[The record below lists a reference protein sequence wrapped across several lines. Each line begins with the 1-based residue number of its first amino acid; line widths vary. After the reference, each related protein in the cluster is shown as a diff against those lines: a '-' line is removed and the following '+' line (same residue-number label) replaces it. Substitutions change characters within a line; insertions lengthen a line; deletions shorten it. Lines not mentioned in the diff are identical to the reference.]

1 MNNKQ
6 ANLFLKA
13 LIILTII
20 FICSATYIYKVN
32 QTMNIIG
39 RFNDTILNLILINNR
54 LKFTLENNILRLNYD
69 NVNKDLINFDSNLS
83 KLNKLNSLIQIFQT
97 EKSSKFL
104 KNLNDDFT
112 RKRKLVDRSNYA
124 SSSMATYIISSEFE
138 INTEQKFT
146 PLNGIFYAIKSTAII
161 NPVTLNQT
169 EEQIK
174 KYIQTQKER

>member
-13 LIILTII
+13 LIILIII
-20 FICSATYIYKVN
+20 FICSATYIYKAN

-39 RFNDTILNLILINNR
+39 KFNDTILNLILINNR

-97 EKSSKFL
+97 EK
-104 KNLNDDFT
+104 
-112 RKRKLVDRSNYA
+112 
-124 SSSMATYIISSEFE
+124 
-138 INTEQKFT
+138 
-146 PLNGIFYAIKSTAII
+146 
-161 NPVTLNQT
+161 TLSF
-169 EEQIK
+169 
-174 KYIQTQKER
+174 